1 MSVNGK
7 TYITQADTNFV
18 TVIANKKCVY
28 RGDGGTA
35 ITAQNPGASY
45 NTSNATFTVAGRSD
59 VSGFGSVS
67 GGTDNIQT
75 VVSQADIDA
84 AKAKINVSAPDIQ
97 KSLTDQLKGQGFT
110 Q

>member
-1 MSVNGK
+1 M
-7 TYITQADTNFV
+7 A
-18 TVIANKKCVY
+18 A
-28 RGDGGTA
+28 TA

-84 AKAKINVSAPDIQ
+84 AKAKINVSARTFKIVNRSAQRPGLLPNRYHLQ
-97 KSLTDQLKGQGFT
+97 RWSANHYHQQ
-110 Q
+110 